1 MRKALRKC
9 LRMGGWVGE
18 GAGLSTGSGGW
29 LEVFYMF
36 SRLGSSSLVFHHQTD
51 SCLLLFQAGR
61 PKPVTPTNENIYQ
74 LTHKHT
80 EYLHR

>member
-9 LRMGGWVGE
+9 LRRGVLGRGRWSLDRVWRL
-18 GAGLSTGSGGW
+18 AGD
-29 LEVFYMF
+29 FYMF
-36 SRLGSSSLVFHHQTD
+36 SRLGTSSLFFHHQTD
-51 SCLLLFQAGR
+51 SSLLLS
-61 PKPVTPTNENIYQ
+61 KPEGPNQSLPTNENIYQ